1 VSDSVDPI
9 PVNQTES
16 QPVLVT
22 DSVDRTPV
30 TDPPAD
36 ITSHHID
43 HYPVLQAETN
53 DEVNGLIYSHL

>member
-1 VSDSVDPI
+1 MSDPVDPI
-9 PVNQTES
+9 PVNRTES

-36 ITSHHID
+36 ATSHHID
-43 HYPVLQAETN
+43 YVPVIQAETN
-53 DEVNGLIYSHL
+53 DEVKGLIYFYL